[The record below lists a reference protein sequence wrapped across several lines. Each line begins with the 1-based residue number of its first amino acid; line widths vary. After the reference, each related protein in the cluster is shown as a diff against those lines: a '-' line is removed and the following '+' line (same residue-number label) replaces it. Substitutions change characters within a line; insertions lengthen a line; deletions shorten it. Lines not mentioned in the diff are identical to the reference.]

1 MTTTRAVRVRNRFE
15 VLRQLYRAP
24 EVSRHEIADAS
35 GLSFASVCNLVGEL
49 LQLGVA
55 REARFEDSGGGRP
68 RGRVTVNAEHGALVG
83 VDIAETYVHLQLF
96 DLSLGLLASAGS
108 DLHPED
114 NTPELVVS
122 HVAAALDAALAGTGL
137 DRTQILGAGVSLPGQ
152 VQREQGVS
160 VFAPNWGWHDVAFG
174 DLLADALGLVVY
186 LDNPLK
192 ASTTAEL
199 WFGVG
204 RQHQDFAVITLGTG
218 VGAGLALGGSLYRGS
233 TNSAGEWGHTLL
245 VLDGRVCRC
254 GGNGCVEAYVGAPGI
269 LQHVRDRAP
278 DSPLLRP
285 DDQTASMNALAAAAD
300 AGDRVALEVLTDTA
314 RYLGAGI
321 ADLVNLLNP
330 EVVILS
336 GWVTDRI
343 GTLLLPEVRIAVGRH
358 ALRRPFEAT
367 RIQLCQVPEPVALG
381 AATLALEG
389 FLAGIGAVDAR
400 TRAAADL
407 AHLPSVRPSAAPSP
421 S

>member
-1 MTTTRAVRVRNRFE
+1 MEALVTTTRDVRVRNRFE
-15 VLRQLYRAP
+15 VLRQLYRSGD
-24 EVSRHEIADAS
+24 VSRREIADAS

-49 LQLGVA
+49 LALGVA
-55 REARFEDSGGGRP
+55 RETRFEDSGGGRP
-68 RGRVTVNAEHGALVG
+68 RGRVTVNAGYGALVG
-83 VDIAETYVHLQLF
+83 VDIAETYVQLQLF
-96 DLSLGLLASAGS
+96 DLSLGLLASAGR

-114 NTPELVVS
+114 NTPALVVS
-122 HVAAALDAALAGTGL
+122 HVAAALSEALQAAGLERAG
-137 DRTQILGAGVSLPGQ
+137 ILGAGVSLPGQ
-152 VQREQGVS
+152 VQREKGVS

-174 DLLADALGLVVY
+174 DLLADALEVPVY

-233 TNSAGEWGHTLL
+233 SNSAGEWGHTRL

-254 GGNGCVEAYVGAPGI
+254 GGSGCVEAYVGAPGI
-269 LQHVRDRAP
+269 LQHLRDRAP

-285 DDQTASMNALAAAAD
+285 DDQTASLNALALAAD
-300 AGDRVALEVLTDTA
+300 AGDPVALAVLTDTA
-314 RYLGAGI
+314 RYLGAGL

-336 GWVTDRI
+336 GWVTDRL
-343 GTLLLPEVRIAVGRH
+343 GSLLLPEVRIAVGRH

-381 AATLALEG
+381 AGTLALEG
-389 FLAGIGAVDAR
+389 FLAGIGAVTAR
-400 TRAAADL
+400 PGAPADP
-407 AHLPSVRPSAAPSP
+407 AHLPTARPAP
-421 S
+421 

>member
-1 MTTTRAVRVRNRFE
+1 MTTTKDVRVRNRFE

-24 EVSRHEIADAS
+24 DVSRKEIAEAS

-49 LQLGVA
+49 LALGVA
-55 REARFEDSGGGRP
+55 RETRFEESGGGRP

-114 NTPELVVS
+114 NTPALVVS
-122 HVAAALDAALAGTGL
+122 HVAAALDSALRTAGL
-137 DRTQILGAGVSLPGQ
+137 ERTQIIGAGVSLPGQ
-152 VQREQGVS
+152 VQREKGVS

-174 DLLADALGLVVY
+174 DLLAEALDLAVY

-192 ASTTAEL
+192 AGTTAEL

-204 RQHQDFAVITLGTG
+204 RRHQDFVVITLGSG

-233 TNSAGEWGHTLL
+233 SNSAGEWGHTRL

-254 GGNGCVEAYVGAPGI
+254 GGSGCVEAYVGAPGI
-269 LQHVRDRAP
+269 LQHLRDRAP

-300 AGDRVALEVLTDTA
+300 AGDRVALDVLTDTA
-314 RYLGAGI
+314 RYLGAGL

-343 GTLLLPEVRIAVGRH
+343 GRLLLPEVRAAVGRH

-367 RIQLCQVPEPVALG
+367 RIQLCEVPEPVALG

-400 TRAAADL
+400 TGAPPDP
-407 AHLPSVRPSAAPSP
+407 AHLPPIRQPVPR
-421 S
+421 